1 MSEPESSFCKRSSRC
16 EHSKYFN
23 AIFWIVVFAAVVYLI
38 IRNISAIGNVVLV
51 LLGFGAVVL
60 VHEFG
65 HFVFAKLSGIKVEA
79 FSIGFPPALLGI
91 LRTEKGYRIRI
102 LPKFFPGDKDKSEEG
117 RLSFTIGRKAKA
129 GETEYRVGLIP
140 AGGFV
145 KMLGQEDVGS
155 VKGSDDPRSFANK
168 SVGSRMAVITA
179 GVVFNAISALIVFMV
194 VFLIGINLPPAVV
207 GGVVPNS
214 PAARAGL
221 RAGDE
226 IIEVAGENDNL
237 DFSNIAIAAALSD
250 VNEAVSMKAKRAD
263 GSIEDFS
270 IVAEQ
275 FPGMPTKVFGI
286 DRPMSL
292 TIAEVSDAN
301 ELLSRTGLLSGDRIR
316 AVNGKDVQSHWEL
329 ERIVE
334 DALLPEIRVLAERG
348 GELVEARIHL
358 SLSPVSGFNLE
369 SESDLSHIYSM
380 VPRMRITVVLG
391 RPATAKDKL
400 QNALNKIGIGK
411 VESEPGLQ
419 EDDIILSV
427 GDIGNP
433 TFKELREVASEYED
447 KELVVK
453 VLRMDSEGVESS
465 HSITVVPRRP
475 PGSEQVMIGIGV
487 ALDAEHPV
495 VAKTISVEGGP
506 ERLAIPRGA
515 LITAVDG
522 RSVSDFYEVIKEIK
536 GCSGE
541 RITIDWRVNE
551 EMAGDVSLEADTRED
566 LITVKSSFADFVP
579 FEDLRRLYKARGP
592 AEAIVMG
599 YKKTIM
605 FVAQAYMTVKRL
617 IGGLVSP
624 KSLIGPVGII
634 TYSYR
639 IVAEQPLI
647 YYVYFLGLIS
657 AVIAVFNFLPLPP
670 LDGGLIVI
678 LLVEKIKGSAL
689 SERTQGIAAYAGWV
703 LIGSF
708 FLYVTFN
715 DIVRS
720 FFR

>member
-1 MSEPESSFCKRSSRC
+1 M
-16 EHSKYFN
+16 
-23 AIFWIVVFAAVVYLI
+23 AVV
-38 IRNISAIGNVVLV
+38 
-51 LLGFGAVVL
+51 
-60 VHEFG
+60 
-65 HFVFAKLSGIKVEA
+65 
-79 FSIGFPPALLGI
+79 
-91 LRTEKGYRIRI
+91 
-102 LPKFFPGDKDKSEEG
+102 
-117 RLSFTIGRKAKA
+117 
-129 GETEYRVGLIP
+129 
-140 AGGFV
+140 
-145 KMLGQEDVGS
+145 
-155 VKGSDDPRSFANK
+155 
-168 SVGSRMAVITA
+168 TA

-194 VFLIGINLPPAVV
+194 VFLIGIKLPPAVV
-207 GGVVPNS
+207 GGVVPDS
-214 PAARAGL
+214 PAAQAGL
-221 RAGDE
+221 QAGDE
-226 IIEVAGENDNL
+226 IIEIAGENDNL

-292 TIAEVSDAN
+292 TVAEVSDAD
-301 ELLSRTGLLSGDRIR
+301 ELLSRTGLLSGDRIK

-329 ERIVE
+329 EGIVE
-334 DALLPEIRVLAERG
+334 DALLPEVRVLAERG
-348 GELVEARIHL
+348 GELIEARIRL

-369 SESDLSHIYSM
+369 SESDLSHICSM
-380 VPRMRITVVLG
+380 VPRMRITMVLG

-400 QNALNKIGIGK
+400 QDALNKIGIGK

-419 EDDIILSV
+419 EGDIILAV
-427 GDIGNP
+427 GDIENP

-453 VLRMDSEGVESS
+453 VLRKGSEGVEESR
-465 HSITVVPRRP
+465 SITVVPRRP

-506 ERLAIPRGA
+506 EGLAIPRGA

-522 RSVSDFYEVIKEIK
+522 RSVSDLYEVVREIR
-536 GCSGE
+536 GCSSE

-579 FEDLRRLYKARGP
+579 FEDLRRLYKASGP

-599 YKKTIM
+599 YKKTVM

-634 TYSYR
+634 AYSYR
-639 IVAEQPLI
+639 IVAEQPLV

-670 LDGGLIVI
+670 LDGGLIVL

>member
-1 MSEPESSFCKRSSRC
+1 MSEPESSFCKRSSKW

-23 AIFWIVVFAAVVYLI
+23 AIFWIVVFTAVVYVI
-38 IRNISAIGNVVLV
+38 IRNISAIGNVLLV
-51 LLGFGAVVL
+51 MLGFGAVVL

-102 LPKFFPGDKDKSEEG
+102 LPKVFPGDKDKSEEG

-145 KMLGQEDVGS
+145 KMLGQDDIGS

-168 SVGSRMAVITA
+168 SVGTRMAVVTA

-194 VFLIGINLPPAVV
+194 VFLIGIKLPPAVV
-207 GGVVPNS
+207 GGVVPDS
-214 PAARAGL
+214 PAAQAGL
-221 RAGDE
+221 QAGDE
-226 IIEVAGENDNL
+226 IIEIAGENDNL

-292 TIAEVSDAN
+292 TVAEVSDAD
-301 ELLSRTGLLSGDRIR
+301 ELLSRTGLLSGDRIK

-329 ERIVE
+329 EGIVE
-334 DALLPEIRVLAERG
+334 DALLPEVRVLAERG
-348 GELVEARIHL
+348 GELIEARIRL

-369 SESDLSHIYSM
+369 SESDLSHICSM
-380 VPRMRITVVLG
+380 VPRMRITMVLG

-400 QNALNKIGIGK
+400 QDALNKIGIGK

-419 EDDIILSV
+419 EGDIILAV
-427 GDIGNP
+427 GDIENP

-453 VLRMDSEGVESS
+453 VLRKGSEGVEESR
-465 HSITVVPRRP
+465 SITVVPRRP

-506 ERLAIPRGA
+506 EGLAIPRGA

-522 RSVSDFYEVIKEIK
+522 RSVSDLYEVVREIR
-536 GCSGE
+536 GCSSE

-579 FEDLRRLYKARGP
+579 FEDLRRLYKASGP

-599 YKKTIM
+599 YKKTVM

-634 TYSYR
+634 AYSYR
-639 IVAEQPLI
+639 IVAEQPLV

-670 LDGGLIVI
+670 LDGGLIVL